1 METGRQV
8 QQEVVNSF
16 ILLDDDEIVHFFNN
30 KLISSLVSNSKIT
43 SFTSGF
49 EVLRH
54 LKSNPDEI
62 RIIII
67 DLDMPIMSGWDF
79 LNALR
84 SENYDQPVYILSS
97 SDASKEQG
105 RMSSYG
111 FVRGY
116 FLKPLNSNDIRKILE
131 TSKNGFTRP
140 TLNTVSIL

>member
-131 TSKNGFTRP
+131 NSKMISAN
-140 TLNTVSIL
+140 